1 VEESSDS
8 AGLAERILAC
18 ISSIPFGKVMTYGDV
33 AEYTGASSP
42 RIVGR
47 VLALDDGSVPW
58 HRVLKAGG
66 SLAPH
71 LYTEQRQRLLAE
83 GVRFRGDRVE
93 LASFRWDGLSE
104 RGIGH
109 E

>member
-1 VEESSDS
+1 MPASPSDL
-8 AGLAERILAC
+8 LAQRILDCVA
-18 ISSIPFGKVMTYGDV
+18 SIPAGKVMTYGDV

-93 LASFRWDGLSE
+93 LASFRWDGRS
-104 RGIGH
+104 
-109 E
+109 